1 MHTDLK
7 YADIKARG
15 EEAKPLW
22 TKIKEMQVGLRLRDY
37 RSSTRNLEPFV
48 LGPHIS
54 HNLALPLQCSLRHH
68 PTFCTSLTTSID
80 VYDDMDVKRRT
91 LEMRESERVRRVCS
105 YEICCADFRRYWPGL
120 VVLVRCGRSGGLGD
134 DADPGLRFLSTLG
147 GPIFALSPIH
157 VDGYCIDMLDS
168 LFPPSIDMYKYISLD
183 NDMLMGT
190 E

>member
-1 MHTDLK
+1 MHAELK

-22 TKIKEMQVGLRLRDY
+22 TKIKEMQVRASSSRLPVLN
-37 RSSTRNLEPFV
+37 SEPRTFM

-105 YEICCADFRRYWPGL
+105 YEICCADFRRYWPDL
-120 VVLVRCGRSGGLGD
+120 VVLVRCGSSGGLGD
-134 DADPGLRFLSTLG
+134 VAYPGLRCLSTLG
-147 GPIFALSPIH
+147 GPIFALCLQYTWMAIVLTCWTAFSPLLLTCTNTFHWTTI
-157 VDGYCIDMLDS
+157 Y
-168 LFPPSIDMYKYISLD
+168 
-183 NDMLMGT
+183 
-190 E
+190 